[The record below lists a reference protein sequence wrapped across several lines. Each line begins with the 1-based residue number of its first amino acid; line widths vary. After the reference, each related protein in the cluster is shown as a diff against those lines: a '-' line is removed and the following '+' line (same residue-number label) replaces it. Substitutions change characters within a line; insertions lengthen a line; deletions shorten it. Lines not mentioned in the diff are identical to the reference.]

1 MEARITW
8 THSSNGQVTEFGN
21 TPFRLLERR
30 TLDCQFGKQYYKDKP
45 RRSSRAMVQGT
56 RKLGCPA
63 HIEIKV
69 YEVFPE
75 YSISESVLTQNSK
88 RALRILKEDKM
99 TRLKTALSMKDNV
112 KSVKKY
118 FVSLPT
124 SEAHNKTHPTGA
136 IAGAAQKIH
145 PLLSQKIESLVKE
158 GTTNARTVQRVLKEY
173 VHESTRPNLP
183 CETDRSYYPT
193 IADINNHIYKSK
205 TALQLSKFDQHNL
218 HLKIEEWKQER
229 TDLKHFF
236 CPLSLTKMIKIRL
249 KNLSILLSLFC
260 GCIKKSGRRNYLA
273 DTVMK

>member
-21 TPFRLLERR
+21 TPFCLLEKR

-75 YSISESVLTQNSK
+75 YSIAESVLTQNSK
-88 RALRILKEDKM
+88 RALRMLKEDKM

-124 SEAHNKTHPTGA
+124 SEVHNKIHPTGA

-145 PLLSQKIESLVKE
+145 PLLSQKIESLV
-158 GTTNARTVQRVLKEY
+158 
-173 VHESTRPNLP
+173 
-183 CETDRSYYPT
+183 
-193 IADINNHIYKSK
+193 
-205 TALQLSKFDQHNL
+205 
-218 HLKIEEWKQER
+218 
-229 TDLKHFF
+229 
-236 CPLSLTKMIKIRL
+236 
-249 KNLSILLSLFC
+249 
-260 GCIKKSGRRNYLA
+260 
-273 DTVMK
+273 

>member
-8 THSSNGQVTEFGN
+8 THLSNGHVTEFGN

-56 RKLGCPA
+56 HKLGCPA

-75 YSISESVLTQNSK
+75 YSISESVITQNSK
-88 RALRILKEDKM
+88 RALRMLKEEKM
-99 TRLKTALSMKDNV
+99 THLNTALSMKDNV

-118 FVSLPT
+118 LYPCPQVKHT
-124 SEAHNKTHPTGA
+124 IRNTPTGA
-136 IAGAAQKIH
+136 IAGAVQKIH
-145 PLLSQKIESLVKE
+145 LLLSQKIESLVKE
-158 GTTNARTVQRVLKEY
+158 GTTDPCTVQRVLKEY
-173 VHESTRPNLP
+173 IHESMRPNLP

-205 TALQLSKFDQHNL
+205 TALQLSKF
-218 HLKIEEWKQER
+218 
-229 TDLKHFF
+229 
-236 CPLSLTKMIKIRL
+236 
-249 KNLSILLSLFC
+249 
-260 GCIKKSGRRNYLA
+260 
-273 DTVMK
+273 

>member
-1 MEARITW
+1 MSKIYYFIQVEARITW

-75 YSISESVLTQNSK
+75 YSISESVLTQNFK
-88 RALRILKEDKM
+88 RALRMLKEDKM

-118 FVSLPT
+118 FVSLYPQVKRT
-124 SEAHNKTHPTGA
+124 IRHT
-136 IAGAAQKIH
+136 
-145 PLLSQKIESLVKE
+145 LL
-158 GTTNARTVQRVLKEY
+158 VQLQVLHRK
-173 VHESTRPNLP
+173 
-183 CETDRSYYPT
+183 
-193 IADINNHIYKSK
+193 
-205 TALQLSKFDQHNL
+205 
-218 HLKIEEWKQER
+218 
-229 TDLKHFF
+229 
-236 CPLSLTKMIKIRL
+236 
-249 KNLSILLSLFC
+249 
-260 GCIKKSGRRNYLA
+260 
-273 DTVMK
+273 